1 MVQIKEVMSVQEARE
16 YFANGGK
23 GKAKVSRKKS
33 ALEKQLEEEL
43 QQHRIR
49 ELKKAMGEEVVAEH
63 RFHPEREWRFDFYL
77 PQSRVAIEVEGGVWT
92 QGRHTRG
99 KGYIGDMEKYN
110 EAQAMG
116 IKVLRFT
123 PEQLLKPKALKTIK
137 QAILTKQLS

>member
-1 MVQIKEVMSVQEARE
+1 MAQNKTEVWTAEQARL
-16 YFANGGK
+16 YLAGG
-23 GKAKVSRKKS
+23 GKAKAKVKRKKT
-33 ALEKQLEEEL
+33 AVEKQLEEEL

-49 ELKKAMGEEVVAEH
+49 ELEKATGQQVVAEH

-77 PQSRVAIEVEGGVWT
+77 PACKVAIEVEGGVWT

-123 PEQLLKPKALKTIK
+123 PEQLLKPKTLKTIK
-137 QAILTKQLS
+137 SAILT

>member
-1 MVQIKEVMSVQEARE
+1 MAQKKTEVISVEEARILL
-16 YFANGGK
+16 ANGT
-23 GKAKVSRKKS
+23 KAKVKVKRKKS
-33 ALEKQLEEEL
+33 EADRQLEEAL
-43 QQHRIR
+43 QQHRIK
-49 ELKKAMGEEVVAEH
+49 ELNKATGEEVVAEH

-110 EAQAMG
+110 SAQTMG

-123 PEQLLKPKALKTIK
+123 PDQLLKPKALKVIR
-137 QAILTKQLS
+137 QALNQQ